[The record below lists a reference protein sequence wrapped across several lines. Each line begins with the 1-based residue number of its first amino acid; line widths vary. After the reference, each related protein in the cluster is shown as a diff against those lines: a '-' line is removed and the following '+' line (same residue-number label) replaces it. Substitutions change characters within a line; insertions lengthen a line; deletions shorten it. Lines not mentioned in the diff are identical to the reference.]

1 MASGTFTIPEVC
13 ECYGVTAKIVRAWIA
28 SGELR
33 ALNVSR
39 ATTSRKPRW
48 RITQSAL
55 DAFEALRTQT
65 LVQPRLAGRKK
76 KPTGVVEFY

>member
-1 MASGTFTIPEVC
+1 MSSTFTIREVC
-13 ECYGVTAKIVRAWIA
+13 ERYGVTATTVRAWVR
-28 SGELR
+28 SGALL

-55 DAFEALRTQT
+55 DAFELSRTPT
-65 LVQPRLAGRKK
+65 PAPPRVAGRRKRQ
-76 KPTGVVEFY
+76 GAVIEFY

>member
-1 MASGTFTIPEVC
+1 MSSTFTIPEVC
-13 ECYGVTAKIVRAWIA
+13 ERYGVTAKIVRSWVR

-39 ATTSRKPRW
+39 SQTSRKPRW

-55 DAFEALRTQT
+55 DAFEALRTPT
-65 LVQPRLAGRKK
+65 PAPPRVAGRRKQQ
-76 KPTGVVEFY
+76 TGVVEFY

>member
-1 MASGTFTIPEVC
+1 MSNTFTIREVC
-13 ECYGVTAKIVRAWIA
+13 ERYGVTATTVRAWVR

-48 RITQSAL
+48 RIPQSAL
-55 DAFEALRTQT
+55 DAFELARTPT
-65 LVQPRLAGRKK
+65 AAPPRLAGRRKQ
-76 KPTGVVEFY
+76 PAGVVEFY